1 MLEKL
6 IINDIFKQKRTKLLL
21 FAIAIPV
28 FISMLLY
35 IDMHIRY
42 KSYLYQ
48 LCLKDGTT
56 SWQMLVEQQR
66 ILYFNEFL
74 PLFGAIIISALFENE
89 YKNNGWMLTLTYPV
103 SRSKIIIS
111 KFITSLIY
119 MVVLLITNIICL
131 IIVGKLSVFPEAVNG
146 MYFAK
151 IFFIQFIASAAVMV
165 IHLYLTI
172 INKNTMASIGTAAAI
187 CIISS
192 NLFYNESSIS
202 KFNPYSFASFAYGF
216 IPVDFKILIIVA
228 SFFIIGGLAFTIIKF
243 DKKQC
248 Y

>member
-28 FISMLLY
+28 FISLLLY
-35 IDMHIRY
+35 VDMHIRY
-42 KSYLYQ
+42 KSYLYP
-48 LCLKDGTT
+48 LALKDGIT
-56 SWQMLVEQQR
+56 SWQMLLQQQR

-89 YKNNGWMLTLTYPV
+89 YKNNGWILTLTYPV

-111 KFITSLIY
+111 KFITGLIY
-119 MVVLLITNIICL
+119 MLVMLITNITCL
-131 IIVGKLSVFPEAVNG
+131 IIVGKLSGFPEVVNE

-151 IFFIQFIASAAVMV
+151 IFFIQLMASAAVMV

-172 INKNTMASIGTAAAI
+172 RNKNTLASIGTAAAL

-216 IPVDFKILIIVA
+216 MPVDLKILIII
-228 SFFIIGGLAFTIIKF
+228 SLLLIILGLAFTIIRF
-243 DKKQC
+243 DKKEC

>member
-1 MLEKL
+1 MLRKL
-6 IINDIFKQKRTKLLL
+6 VINDIFKQKRTKLLL
-21 FAIAIPV
+21 FVIAIPT
-28 FISMLLY
+28 FISLLLY

-42 KSYLYQ
+42 KSYLYP
-48 LCLKDGTT
+48 LALKEGIT

-74 PLFGAIIISALFENE
+74 PLFCAIIISALFENE
-89 YKNNGWMLTLTYPV
+89 YKNNGWILTLTYPV
-103 SRSKIIIS
+103 SRSKVIIS

-119 MVVLLITNIICL
+119 MIVMLITNIICL
-131 IIVGKLSVFPEAVNG
+131 IIVGKLSGFPEAVNE

-151 IFFIQFIASAAVMV
+151 IFFIQFMASAAVMV

-172 INKNTMASIGTAAAI
+172 KNKNTLVSIGTAAAL

-202 KFNPYSFASFAYGF
+202 KFNPYSFASFVYGF
-216 IPVDFKILIIVA
+216 IPVDLKILIIISLFLIVV
-228 SFFIIGGLAFTIIKF
+228 GLAFTIIRF
-243 DKKQC
+243 DKKEC